1 MTSEADALEFL
12 RSVAARAEAARR
24 LEAGGTQALLRSIVD
39 ATVSLFQAEAASIAL
54 YDAPTDRL
62 VFRIASGEQGQGV
75 VGVSIPTSQGIAGYV
90 YSTAQ
95 SLAISDVRQDPRF
108 GRDVA
113 ESTGYVPRSLIAVPL
128 VDDHGTIGV
137 LEVLDKRDSAT
148 FSLQDVELAGVFAR
162 QAAIAISAS
171 RVERDVGTLLATA
184 AATLL
189 GSEPSGDVEELVAR
203 ATAGLDGADESRL
216 WELADLIARV
226 RRVDPAELELVVE
239 LLAVLARHAEK
250 TSRRGRRGG

>member
-108 GRDVA
+108 GKDVA

-171 RVERDVGTLLATA
+171 RVERDVGALLATA

-189 GSEPSGDVEELVAR
+189 GSEPAGDIEELVAR
-203 ATAGLDGADESRL
+203 ATAGLDSADESRL

-226 RRVDPAELELVVE
+226 RGADPAQLELVVE
-239 LLAVLARHAEK
+239 LMAVLARQAEK
-250 TSRRGRRGG
+250 TSRRGRRAG

>member
-189 GSEPSGDVEELVAR
+189 GSEPSGDIEELVGR

-226 RRVDPAELELVVE
+226 RRADPDQLELVVE
-239 LLAVLARHAEK
+239 LLGVLARHAEK

>member
-189 GSEPSGDVEELVAR
+189 GSEPSGDIEELVAR

-226 RRVDPAELELVVE
+226 RRVDPDQLELVVE

-250 TSRRGRRGG
+250 TSRRGRRGS

>member
-1 MTSEADALEFL
+1 MTSEADALELL
-12 RSVAARAEAARR
+12 RSVAARAETARR

-54 YDAPTDRL
+54 YDAASDQL

-148 FSLQDVELAGVFAR
+148 FSLRDVELAGVFAR

-171 RVERDVGTLLATA
+171 RVERDVATLLSSA

-189 GSEPSGDVEELVAR
+189 AGEPSVEIEQVVAR
-203 ATAGLDGADESRL
+203 ATAGLDGEDESRL
-216 WELADLIARV
+216 WELADLVARV
-226 RRVDPAELELVVE
+226 RRADPDQLELVVE

-250 TSRRGRRGG
+250 TTRRGRRGG

>member
-95 SLAISDVRQDPRF
+95 SLAISDVQQDPRF

-171 RVERDVGTLLATA
+171 RVERDVGALLATA

-189 GSEPSGDVEELVAR
+189 GTEPSGDVEELVAR

-226 RRVDPAELELVVE
+226 RRADPAQLELVVE

>member
-189 GSEPSGDVEELVAR
+189 GSEPSGDIEELVAR

-226 RRVDPAELELVVE
+226 RRVDPDQLELVVE
-239 LLAVLARHAEK
+239 LLAVLARHAET
-250 TSRRGRRGG
+250 TSRRGRRGS

>member
-189 GSEPSGDVEELVAR
+189 GSEPSGDIEELVAR

-226 RRVDPAELELVVE
+226 RRVDPAQLELVVE
-239 LLAVLARHAEK
+239 LLAVLALHAEK
-250 TSRRGRRGG
+250 TSRRGRRAG

>member
-1 MTSEADALEFL
+1 MTRDADALALL
-12 RSVAARAEAARR
+12 RAVAARAEAARR
-24 LEAGGTQALLRSIVD
+24 LEAGATQALLRSIVD

-54 YDAPTDRL
+54 YDAASDRL

-90 YSTAQ
+90 YSTGQ

-128 VDDHGTIGV
+128 ADDHGTIGV

-171 RVERDVGTLLATA
+171 RVERDVASLLASAASTLLA
-184 AATLL
+184 
-189 GSEPSGDVEELVAR
+189 GDRPADLDEIVAR
-203 ATAGLDGADESRL
+203 AAADLTGDDESRL
-216 WELADLIARV
+216 WELADLVARV
-226 RRVDPAELELVVE
+226 RRADPEQLELVAE
-239 LLAVLARHAEK
+239 LLAVLARHAERAG
-250 TSRRGRRGG
+250 RRGRRGG

>member
-1 MTSEADALEFL
+1 MTSDADALEFL

-39 ATVSLFQAEAASIAL
+39 ATVSLFQSEAASIAL

-148 FSLQDVELAGVFAR
+148 FSLRDVELAGVFAR

-189 GSEPSGDVEELVAR
+189 GGEPSADIEEVVGR

-226 RRVDPAELELVVE
+226 RRADPDQLELVVE
-239 LLAVLARHAEK
+239 LLGVLARHAEK
-250 TSRRGRRGG
+250 TTRRGRRGG

>member
-1 MTSEADALEFL
+1 MTSEADALELL
-12 RSVAARAEAARR
+12 RSVAARAETARR

-54 YDAPTDRL
+54 YDAASDQL

-148 FSLQDVELAGVFAR
+148 FSLRDVELAGVFAR

-171 RVERDVGTLLATA
+171 RVERDVATLLSSA

-189 GSEPSGDVEELVAR
+189 AGEPSVEIEQLVAR
-203 ATAGLDGADESRL
+203 ATAGLDGEDESRL
-216 WELADLIARV
+216 WELADLVARV
-226 RRVDPAELELVVE
+226 RRADPDQLELVVE

-250 TSRRGRRGG
+250 TTRRGRRGG